1 MELLSQIAIPILGT
15 LSIILIA
22 RKNKWGL
29 VLGLAAQPF
38 WFATAYIN
46 QQWGVFAV
54 GFVYTASW
62 IYGIYEWFKDTKTR

>member
-22 RKNKWGL
+22 RKNKGGL

-38 WFATAYIN
+38 WFMTAYLH

-62 IYGIYEWFKDTKTR
+62 IYGIYE